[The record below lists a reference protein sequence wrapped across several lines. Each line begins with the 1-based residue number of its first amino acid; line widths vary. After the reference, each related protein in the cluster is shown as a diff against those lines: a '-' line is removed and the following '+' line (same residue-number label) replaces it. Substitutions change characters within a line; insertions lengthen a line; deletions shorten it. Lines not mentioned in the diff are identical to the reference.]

1 MNFFRLAGS
10 AIFTAAISLAASSAA
25 WEMNSYQDFLRGKF
39 TNISLSRDGR
49 LMLGP
54 RIETLLDT
62 GEQAVWATAKAS
74 DGSTYVATGHR
85 GKLFRINAR
94 GDKSLV
100 WTSSQPEIFA
110 LTIDSKGVVYAGTSP
125 DGKIYRLENGVATEY
140 YTTKAKFVWS
150 LLSINGTL
158 FAGTDQGNV
167 HKITGPNLGE
177 VYYASGQGHVTVLTQ
192 DKEGRLLAGTEP
204 NGILYRITAKDKAFV
219 LMDANLPE
227 LRTVIP
233 AEDGSIYV
241 AALGGSLAGR
251 GLQTGTPASVNPVT
265 VPGISVTVTEQA
277 SHGTVPTVDLPKPD
291 KDQKAQPQTTP
302 QPAPVAATQE
312 IAGVEKSAIYRIHPD
327 NTVETLWS
335 SKDENAYSLL
345 RVGDYLVFG
354 TDMQGRLYRLS
365 ADRKVT
371 LLSETNESTITSLS
385 AYGPDIVA
393 TSSDQGKVLKLGA
406 GYNGTGT
413 YESPVHDSSSVAR
426 WGRYDWRAELCD
438 QCKVKM
444 ETRSGNSSRPDRT
457 WSDWTEVTTNQI
469 KSPNARYLQW
479 RVELAGNPGTTPVL
493 ESVTASYLPQN
504 TAPVVRSISVMLVP
518 PAASASKTATQQQ
531 QQQQSQTATFSVTVT
546 DTADPLPAT
555 SSGTP
560 SQILTRGGAQG
571 LQLSWQA
578 DDADGDK
585 LIYAVYFRGEGEREW
600 KMLKNNIQENTLPL
614 DSDALADGRYRFRVV
629 ASDRMMNA
637 GPSARNAE
645 LISAPFL
652 IDNTP
657 PTVTIGPPSRQNQTV
672 TLTVTAT
679 DATSPIRRAEY
690 SLDAGPWTP
699 LDAADGILDSLSERI
714 EVRLEALPPGEH
726 LLAVRAY
733 DSAGNAGLNKIVLR

>member
-125 DGKIYRLENGVATEY
+125 DGKIYRLENGAATEY

-457 WSDWTEVTTNQI
+457 
-469 KSPNARYLQW
+469 
-479 RVELAGNPGTTPVL
+479 
-493 ESVTASYLPQN
+493 
-504 TAPVVRSISVMLVP
+504 
-518 PAASASKTATQQQ
+518 
-531 QQQQSQTATFSVTVT
+531 
-546 DTADPLPAT
+546 
-555 SSGTP
+555 
-560 SQILTRGGAQG
+560 
-571 LQLSWQA
+571 
-578 DDADGDK
+578 
-585 LIYAVYFRGEGEREW
+585 
-600 KMLKNNIQENTLPL
+600 
-614 DSDALADGRYRFRVV
+614 
-629 ASDRMMNA
+629 
-637 GPSARNAE
+637 
-645 LISAPFL
+645 
-652 IDNTP
+652 
-657 PTVTIGPPSRQNQTV
+657 
-672 TLTVTAT
+672 
-679 DATSPIRRAEY
+679 
-690 SLDAGPWTP
+690 
-699 LDAADGILDSLSERI
+699 
-714 EVRLEALPPGEH
+714 
-726 LLAVRAY
+726 
-733 DSAGNAGLNKIVLR
+733 

>member
-1 MNFFRLAGS
+1 M
-10 AIFTAAISLAASSAA
+10 
-25 WEMNSYQDFLRGKF
+25 
-39 TNISLSRDGR
+39 
-49 LMLGP
+49 
-54 RIETLLDT
+54 
-62 GEQAVWATAKAS
+62 
-74 DGSTYVATGHR
+74 
-85 GKLFRINAR
+85 
-94 GDKSLV
+94 
-100 WTSSQPEIFA
+100 
-110 LTIDSKGVVYAGTSP
+110 
-125 DGKIYRLENGVATEY
+125 
-140 YTTKAKFVWS
+140 
-150 LLSINGTL
+150 
-158 FAGTDQGNV
+158 QG
-167 HKITGPNLGE
+167 
-177 VYYASGQGHVTVLTQ
+177 
-192 DKEGRLLAGTEP
+192 
-204 NGILYRITAKDKAFV
+204 
-219 LMDANLPE
+219 
-227 LRTVIP
+227 
-233 AEDGSIYV
+233 EDGNP
-241 AALGGSLAGR
+241 LG
-251 GLQTGTPASVNPVT
+251 QF
-265 VPGISVTVTEQA
+265 I
-277 SHGTVPTVDLPKPD
+277 
-291 KDQKAQPQTTP
+291 
-302 QPAPVAATQE
+302 AP
-312 IAGVEKSAIYRIHPD
+312 
-327 NTVETLWS
+327 
-335 SKDENAYSLL
+335 
-345 RVGDYLVFG
+345 
-354 TDMQGRLYRLS
+354 
-365 ADRKVT
+365 
-371 LLSETNESTITSLS
+371 
-385 AYGPDIVA
+385 
-393 TSSDQGKVLKLGA
+393 
-406 GYNGTGT
+406 
-413 YESPVHDSSSVAR
+413 
-426 WGRYDWRAELCD
+426 
-438 QCKVKM
+438 
-444 ETRSGNSSRPDRT
+444 RPHV
-457 WSDWTEVTTNQI
+457 SDWTEVNTNQI

>member
-10 AIFTAAISLAASSAA
+10 AILAAAISLAASSAA

-49 LMLGP
+49 LMLSP

-74 DGSTYVATGHR
+74 DGYTYVATGHR
-85 GKLFRINAR
+85 GKLYRISSR

-110 LTIDSKGVVYAGTSP
+110 LTIDSKGVVYLGTSP
-125 DGKIYRLENGVATEY
+125 DGKIYRIENGAATEY

-150 LLSINGTL
+150 LLFLNGTL
-158 FAGTDQGNV
+158 YAGTDQGNV
-167 HKITGPNLGE
+167 HRITGPNQGE
-177 VYYASGQGHVTVLTQ
+177 IYYASGQGHVTVLTQ
-192 DKEGRLLAGTEP
+192 DKDGRLLAGTEP
-204 NGILYRITAKDKAFV
+204 NGMLYRITAKDKAFV
-219 LMDANLPE
+219 LLDANLPE

-277 SHGTVPTVDLPKPD
+277 SHGTLPTVDLPKPG
-291 KDQKAQPQTTP
+291 QNEKAQTQTTP
-302 QPAPVAATQE
+302 QPATPVAITPE

-385 AYGPDIVA
+385 AYGPEIIA
-393 TSSDQGKVLKLGA
+393 TSSDQGKVMRLGA
-406 GYNGTGT
+406 GFNSTGA
-413 YESPVHDSSSVAR
+413 YESPVHDSSSIAR
-426 WGRYDWRAELCD
+426 WGRYDWRAELCG

-457 WSDWTEVTTNQI
+457 WSEWAEVTTNQI

-518 PAASASKTATQQQ
+518 PTASASKTATQ

-546 DTADPLPAT
+546 DTADPLPVT

-578 DDADGDK
+578 DDSDGDK

-600 KMLKNNIQENTLPL
+600 KILKNNIQENTLPL

-657 PTVTIGPPSRQNQTV
+657 PTVTIGTPSRQDQTV

-699 LDAADGILDSLSERI
+699 LDAADGILDSLTERI
-714 EVRLEALPPGEH
+714 DVRLEALPPGEH

-733 DSAGNAGLNKIVLR
+733 DSAGNAGLNKIILR